1 LIFPFKLRHIDQAYY
16 NYNLPEILKKT
27 LASEPKFNSMFIEA
41 VLAIQF
47 FGGDGRKTQN
57 SKENQIPFS

>member
-1 LIFPFKLRHIDQAYY
+1 L
-16 NYNLPEILKKT
+16 
-27 LASEPKFNSMFIEA
+27 IEA

-57 SKENQIPFS
+57 SKENQIPFSWFNHWSNQLLYYGKLFVHILFTGF